1 MNKIKFLFCSVLTAG
16 VVNAADIEQ
25 VIVRQQWPWSTD
37 VKVEYKISQ
46 VTKPIDIIV
55 TAYNGD
61 EELKSETLAQSMRGD
76 IYGVS
81 RDGVGSIII
90 DPVKAFGTQNVV
102 LSNFNVKLS
111 LKDSVDGI
119 NEKLYK
125 IIDLDSG
132 KVTDVTRA
140 DFYNNRGYGTYET
153 NYSVFGSGGWNTSL
167 KDVLVWTG
175 VTNDVYKT
183 SKLVLRRIKVSDGAW
198 TMGSNSDSTAS
209 PAHKVKL
216 TEDYYIG
223 VFEVTQEQM
232 YRLTKSYGYAFTDVQ
247 GHERMPICQIRWD
260 IQLGRPFDWPATS
273 REETEMSRYGFFGEL
288 RAKTGNKILF
298 DLPTEA
304 EWEYACRAGTD
315 TLYYTGRSDEHDR
328 GLLAYRMNDGRDDAV
343 GPSEVGKYL
352 PNAFGLYDMYSNAH
366 EWCLDCYGAYSSDA
380 SDGSS
385 QVDPAGP
392 VGSGDSPNR
401 VARGGNWNTVYGAK
415 TLATTLR
422 LNLKPGTYNE
432 SNCAGCRVWCPAD

>member
-1 MNKIKFLFCSVLTAG
+1 MDRIKVLFCGVMIAG
-16 VVNAADIEQ
+16 AVNAAVIEQ

-46 VTKPIDIIV
+46 LTKPVDV
-55 TAYNGD
+55 AVAVYNGD
-61 EELKSETLAQSMRGD
+61 EELDPATLAQAMSGD

-81 RDGVGSIII
+81 QDGVGTIII
-90 DPVKAFGTQNVV
+90 DPVKAFGAEKVAIA
-102 LSNFNVKLS
+102 NFNVKLT
-111 LKDSVDGI
+111 LKDSADEI

-132 KVTDVTRA
+132 AVTDVTRA
-140 DFYNNRGYGTYET
+140 DFYNNRGYGSYET
-153 NYSVFGSGGWNTSL
+153 DYGVFGTGGWNTSL
-167 KDVLVWTG
+167 KNVLVWTG

-183 SKLVLRRIKVSDGAW
+183 SKLVLRRIKVSGEAW
-198 TMGSNSDSTAS
+198 TMGSNSDGTAS

-216 TEDYYIG
+216 AKDYYIG
-223 VFEVTQEQM
+223 VFEVTQAQM
-232 YRLTKSYGYAFTDVQ
+232 YKLTQSYGYGFTEVE

-260 IQLGRPFDWPATS
+260 KELGRAFDWPAKS
-273 REETEMSRYGFFGEL
+273 REEAEVSRYGFLGEL

-315 TLYYTGRSDEHDR
+315 TLYYTGRSDERDR

-380 SDGSS
+380 PDGSPA
-385 QVDPAGP
+385 VDPVGP
-392 VGSGDSPNR
+392 AVAGDSPNR
-401 VARGGNWNTVYGAK
+401 VARGGNWNTAYGAK

-432 SNCAGCRVWCPAD
+432 SNSAGCRVWCPAD